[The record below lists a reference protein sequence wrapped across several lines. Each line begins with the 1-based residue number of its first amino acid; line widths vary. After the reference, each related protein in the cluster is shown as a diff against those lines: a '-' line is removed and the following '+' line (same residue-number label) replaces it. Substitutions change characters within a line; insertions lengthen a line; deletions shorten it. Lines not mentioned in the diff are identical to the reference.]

1 MKEQDRDEQKPEM
14 KAQVSLTSND
24 EHAIQLELLSALQK
38 GGGHRIWCAIIWN
51 TRPCG
56 VIE

>member
-1 MKEQDRDEQKPEM
+1 MKEQDREEQKPEM

-38 GGGHRIWCAIIWN
+38 GGGHRLLVCYNLEYKAMWCN
-51 TRPCG
+51 
-56 VIE
+56 